1 MQMGVTCTPDVEETE
16 TLPTKTLPQRRVGG
30 WSIYPDPRID
40 LGLGSDD
47 ELLLLENKTDVS
59 WVVYHNF
66 HRLGIIDPGEVLV
79 FHLVKHGSLSA
90 RPVAEGDA
98 VEYLVLSLTYSVTY
112 VHIYRRQMGERMEIY
127 DMRAAL

>member
-1 MQMGVTCTPDVEETE
+1 MHLGVTCTPDVEETD
-16 TLPTKTLPQRRVGG
+16 TLPTRTLPERRAGG

-47 ELLLLENKTDVS
+47 ELLLLENKTSVS
-59 WVVYHNF
+59 WMVYHNF

-90 RPVAEGDA
+90 RPVAEGDV
-98 VEYLVLSLTYSVTY
+98 VEYLVLSLDFYVNY
-112 VHIYRRQMGERMEIY
+112 VHIYRRQMGETVEIY
-127 DMRAAL
+127 DMHIAL

>member
-1 MQMGVTCTPDVEETE
+1 MHMGVTCAPDVEETS
-16 TLPTKTLPQRRVGG
+16 TLPTKTLPERSVGG
-30 WSIYPDPRID
+30 WSVYPDPRID

-47 ELLLLENKTDVS
+47 ELLLLENKTGVA
-59 WVVYHNF
+59 WMVYHNF

-98 VEYLVLSLTYSVTY
+98 VEYLVLSLNFYVNY
-112 VHIYRRQMGERMEIY
+112 VHIYRRQMGEKMEIY
-127 DMRAAL
+127 DMQVAL

>member
-1 MQMGVTCTPDVEETE
+1 MPTE
-16 TLPTKTLPQRRVGG
+16 TLPERRAGG

-47 ELLLLENKTDVS
+47 ELLLLENKTHVA
-59 WVVYHNF
+59 WMVYHNF

-98 VEYLVLSLTYSVTY
+98 VEYLVLSLNFYVNY
-112 VHIYRRQMGERMEIY
+112 VHIYRRQMGEKVEIY
-127 DMRAAL
+127 DMRVV

>member
-1 MQMGVTCTPDVEETE
+1 MHMGVTCAPDVEETC
-16 TLPTKTLPQRRVGG
+16 TLPTKTLPERRAGG

-47 ELLLLENKTDVS
+47 ELLLLENKTGVA
-59 WVVYHNF
+59 WMVYHNF

-79 FHLVKHGSLSA
+79 FHLVKHGSLSV

-98 VEYLVLSLTYSVTY
+98 VEYLVLSLNFYVNY
-112 VHIYRRQMGERMEIY
+112 VHIYRRQMGEKMEIY
-127 DMRAAL
+127 DMQVV

>member
-1 MQMGVTCTPDVEETE
+1 MHMGVTCAPDIDETSTLPTE
-16 TLPTKTLPQRRVGG
+16 TLPERRAGG

-47 ELLLLENKTDVS
+47 ELLLLENKTHVA
-59 WVVYHNF
+59 WMVYHNF

-98 VEYLVLSLTYSVTY
+98 VEYLVLSLNFYVNY
-112 VHIYRRQMGERMEIY
+112 VHIYRRQMGEKVEIY
-127 DMRAAL
+127 DMRVV

>member
-1 MQMGVTCTPDVEETE
+1 MHLGVTCTPDVEETD
-16 TLPTKTLPQRRVGG
+16 TLPTKTLPERRAGG

-47 ELLLLENKTDVS
+47 ELLLLENKTSVS
-59 WVVYHNF
+59 WMVYHNF

-90 RPVAEGDA
+90 RPVAEGD
-98 VEYLVLSLTYSVTY
+98 VVDYLVLSLNFYVNY
-112 VHIYRRQMGERMEIY
+112 VHIYRRQMGKEVEIY
-127 DMRAAL
+127 DMRVAL